1 MKLTKEQIKS
11 IKNGNTLELTSEQ
24 ENQFLIWFN
33 SKWQTFCLEK
43 NAKIIKSVNS
53 IKPIL
58 DKLEAENATIIN

>member
-11 IKNGNTLELTSEQ
+11 IKNGNTLELTREQ
-24 ENQFLIWFN
+24 ENQFLIWLN

-43 NAKIIKSVNS
+43 NAKIIKSVKS

>member
-24 ENQFLIWFN
+24 ENQFLIWLN

-43 NAKIIKSVNS
+43 NAKIIKSVKS